1 MLFLAQSSV
10 FFVVDRVNINNARKQ
25 IDEALSITAIQFHK
39 TIADRNNRLLE
50 SARLLSGDH
59 AFKQAVATHDHG
71 TILSALG
78 NQTNR
83 IGANVMMLLTMEQ
96 RVIADTLHPDLK
108 GSAFIFPELIEL
120 AEDNERGEASDIH
133 AIADQP
139 YQLVVV
145 PLFAPA
151 PIAWIVIGY
160 SIADSFAQEIQN
172 YTRSEVSLITELKSE
187 TPVIAASTLTDNL
200 RPDLLNAIS
209 HKRWMVDANLV
220 LVLAQA
226 EYVSLVSP
234 VWQEQENDVVV
245 VLQRSLAKALQPH
258 LELRKIM
265 FFVFIAGLVLSV
277 VSGGLL
283 ARSVT
288 RPVRKLAAGAQR
300 IGQGDYTQ
308 RVDVTQNDELGALAT
323 SFNEMAAGLVDR
335 DRVRNLLGKIVSP
348 EVAQELLSKD
358 IELGGEEREATIL
371 FVDIREFTA
380 LCENR
385 SPTEILDL
393 LNNYLTHVSGVIEE
407 HGGVVDKY
415 IGDAV
420 MALFGA
426 PLHHEDDPAR
436 AVESALNICLV
447 LKGFNENLI
456 KQGTPELRIG
466 IGVNSGLVVAGNMGS
481 ITRLNYTVIGDTVN
495 LAARLEGLTKV
506 YGVEIIVSQST
517 MESTPEMVYRQL
529 DRVRVKGKQ
538 EPVNIYQPMG
548 LKAELS
554 ADLLQERDDFHA
566 AFSLYQKQS
575 WVQALTGFQALASA
589 SPCILYALYI
599 NRCLEY
605 QQQPPEPEWDG
616 TTNFQTK

>member
-1 MLFLAQSSV
+1 
-10 FFVVDRVNINNARKQ
+10 
-25 IDEALSITAIQFHK
+25 
-39 TIADRNNRLLE
+39 
-50 SARLLSGDH
+50 LLSGDH

-187 TPVIAASTLTDNL
+187 TPVIAASTLADNL

-371 FVDIREFTA
+371 FVDIREFTT

-517 MESTPEMVYRQL
+517 MESTQEMVYRQL

-575 WVQALTGFQALASA
+575 WAQALTGFQALASA

-605 QQQPPEPEWDG
+605 QQQPPGPEWDG